1 MNKSLSVYWLLW
13 VSFLLSTSAA
23 LGKGWEAGVATA
35 VITPEQPMWMA
46 GYAAR
51 TKPAEGKQHELW
63 AKAVVLRDSSGHV
76 TVMVSTDMLGFT
88 KSLGTAVRQALH
100 TRYQLNDA
108 DILLNSSHTHSGP
121 VLSGALVD
129 IYPLNETEQKKI
141 DAYTSWL
148 EGRIIDLV
156 DRAFKD
162 LEEARVYADIGVTR
176 FQVNRRN
183 NPATELYRAS
193 ELKGPSDH
201 SVSVIKITGK
211 KGKLKALLFG
221 YACHPTTLDGYEWS
235 GDFPGYA
242 QIALEERY
250 KGATAL
256 FFQGACGDQNPLPR
270 RTIPLARQYGKELA
284 AAVESVLEE
293 NQMNELKP
301 ILKTAYK
308 EINLPFSS
316 VPNRSDLREVIRKD
330 GDETYYSR
338 WAHRLIDQLDQ
349 GQSLPTSYSY
359 PVQVWKLGDQLLFSL
374 AGEVLVD
381 YAINLKNRY
390 GWDAM
395 VLGYNNDVMGYI
407 PSVRVLEEGGYE
419 GETSQRVYGL
429 PAKWDPAIESLI
441 YEACDQLVQDINQ

>member
-1 MNKSLSVYWLLW
+1 MNKMLSVYWLVC

-23 LGKGWEAGVATA
+23 VGQGWKAGVAKT

-51 TKPAEGKQHELW
+51 TKPATGKQHELW
-63 AKAVVLRDSSGHV
+63 AKAVVLRDSTGHV
-76 TVMVSTDMLGFT
+76 TVMVSSDMLGFT
-88 KSLGTAVRQALH
+88 QALGKSVRQTLH

-121 VLSGALVD
+121 VISGALVD
-129 IYPLNETEQKKI
+129 IYPIDDTERQKI
-141 DAYTSWL
+141 DAYTVWL

-183 NPATELYRAS
+183 NPAGELHRAT

-201 SVSVIKITGK
+201 SVSVIKVTNK
-211 KGKLKALLFG
+211 KGKIKALLFG

-242 QIALEERY
+242 QLALEENH
-250 KGATAL
+250 KGTTAL

-270 RTIPLARQYGKELA
+270 RTVPLARQYGKELA
-284 AAVESVLEE
+284 AAVECVLEE
-293 NQMNELKP
+293 NQMTELKP

-308 EINLPFSS
+308 EVTLPFST
-316 VPNRSDLREVIRKD
+316 VPSRADLQEVIRKD
-330 GDETYYSR
+330 GDKTYYSR
-338 WAHRLIDQLDQ
+338 WAHRLTGQLDQ
-349 GQSLPTSYSY
+349 GKSLPTSYPY
-359 PVQVWKLGDQLLFSL
+359 PLQVWKLGDQLLFSL

-390 GWDAM
+390 GWDAI

-407 PSVRVLEEGGYE
+407 PPVRVLGEGGYE
-419 GETSQRVYGL
+419 GDTSQRVYGL

-441 YEACDQLVQDINQ
+441 YEACDQLVQEINQ